1 MIKLKKLNASF
12 ITINLMR
19 KLIINKID
27 GDLMKKPS
35 HVNIKIIDMRTLND
49 DKRNTPSEK

>member
-1 MIKLKKLNASF
+1 
-12 ITINLMR
+12 MR

-35 HVNIKIIDMRTLND
+35 HVNITIIDMRTLND